1 MRPQNDNILMPTK
14 VQKIFE
20 KRRRISKKDALEVL
34 KDNFQELFVAY
45 NDGLEHYNVVILD
58 LRPEVRVRI
67 DSGILNACI
76 AQSFMEHF
84 PDS

>member
-1 MRPQNDNILMPTK
+1 MSTK

-45 NDGLEHYNVVILD
+45 NNGLEHYNVVIQE

-67 DSGILNACI
+67 DSGI
-76 AQSFMEHF
+76 
-84 PDS
+84 

>member
-1 MRPQNDNILMPTK
+1 MSTK

-45 NDGLEHYNVVILD
+45 NNGL
-58 LRPEVRVRI
+58 
-67 DSGILNACI
+67 
-76 AQSFMEHF
+76 
-84 PDS
+84 

>member
-1 MRPQNDNILMPTK
+1 MATK

-34 KDNFQELFVAY
+34 QGNFQELFVAY
-45 NDGLEHYNVVILD
+45 NDGLEYYNNVIAM

-67 DSGILNACI
+67 DSGIGI
-76 AQSFMEHF
+76 PQKV
-84 PDS
+84 